1 MRVLSNAFLRLQ
13 YRTAKNFTDPGFWVP
28 RLADKI
34 VMSALIIVTYYG
46 IGDNRDAL
54 NTNNIAAALFLIVVL
69 PMFSAGIY
77 TPTLVLGTSV
87 VVPSAVLSR
96 SYCAQRGLCSTVRW
110 TTVSIV
116 PESISSRR

>member
-1 MRVLSNAFLRLQ
+1 M
-13 YRTAKNFTDPGFWVP
+13 DPGFWVP

-46 IGDNRDAL
+46 VGDNRDPL

-77 TPTLVLGTSV
+77 TPTLVLGTSDIGLLLSYQTLV
-87 VVPSAVLSR
+87 VLREGFVLS
-96 SYCAQRGLCSTVRW
+96 
-110 TTVSIV
+110 
-116 PESISSRR
+116 